1 MAALTQTQLNDLI
14 GLPAAVAYQ
23 TLLLQRESLRSFTV
37 HRYAS
42 PPRLQERVPMS
53 SFEQAI
59 VDEARTKSDVALPFW
74 VKLFALCAGRGQC
87 SVALLKAA
95 FFHNGP
101 GAETVYERAELE
113 SGLLQKVSQE
123 APFNVSLGSRVIDA
137 RSGEMHINMVDFD
150 VAVND
155 ANTEIIVSVCREL
168 MPSGF
173 LVLVSGDSYH
183 AVGTELVEPSERIAL
198 LGKALLV
205 SPLVDIFY
213 IGHQL
218 QQRAS
223 SIRISKGG
231 RAGQYPIVVRAWSG
245 E

>member
-1 MAALTQTQLNDLI
+1 MASLTQSQLNDLI

-23 TLLLQRESLRSFTV
+23 TVLLHHESLESFTV

-42 PPRLQERVPMS
+42 PPRLQERVPMGP
-53 SFEQAI
+53 FEQAL
-59 VDEARTKSDVALPFW
+59 VDETATMSDVAVSFW
-74 VKLFALCAGRGQC
+74 LKLFALCASRGQC
-87 SVALLKAA
+87 SEALLKAA

-101 GAETVYERAELE
+101 GAETEHARAELE
-113 SGLLQKVSQE
+113 SGLLQRVSQE
-123 APFNVSLGSRVIDA
+123 APPNVSLGSRVIDS
-137 RSGEMHINMVDFD
+137 RYGEMHINMMDFD
-150 VAVND
+150 IVVND

-183 AVGTELVEPSERIAL
+183 AVATELVEPSERIAL

-205 SPLVDIFY
+205 SPLVDIHY

-231 RAGQYPIVVRAWSG
+231 RAGQCPVVLRAWNG

>member
-1 MAALTQTQLNDLI
+1 MASLTQMQLDTLV
-14 GLPAAVAYQ
+14 GLPAAAAYQ
-23 TLLLQRESLRSFTV
+23 TLLLSRESLESFTI
-37 HRYAS
+37 HRYSS

-53 SFEQAI
+53 SFENAI
-59 VDEARTKSDVALPFW
+59 VDEAKTISAVALPFW
-74 VKLFALCAGRGQC
+74 VKLFALCATRGQC
-87 SVALLKAA
+87 SEALLKAA

-101 GAETVYERAELE
+101 GAESEHARCELE
-113 SGLLQKVSQE
+113 FGLLQKVSQE
-123 APFNVSLGSRVIDA
+123 EHLNVSLGSRIIDA
-137 RSGEMHINMVDFD
+137 NSGELHINMLDFD
-150 VAVND
+150 VAVNH
-155 ANTEIIVSVCREL
+155 ANTQIIVSVCREL

-183 AVGTELVEPSERIAL
+183 AVGTELVEPSARIAL

-213 IGHQL
+213 VGHQL

-231 RAGQYPIVVRAWSG
+231 RAGQCPIVLHAWNG
-245 E
+245 Q

>member
-1 MAALTQTQLNDLI
+1 MAPLTQTQLNNLV
-14 GLPAAVAYQ
+14 GLPAAIAYQ
-23 TLLLQRESLRSFTV
+23 ALLLQRESLESFTV

-42 PPRLQERVPMS
+42 PPRLQDRVPMG
-53 SFEQAI
+53 SFEQTI
-59 VDEARTKSDVALPFW
+59 VDDARTMSDVALPFW
-74 VKLFALCAGRGQC
+74 LKLFALCASRGLC
-87 SVALLKAA
+87 SEALLKAA

-101 GAETVYERAELE
+101 GAETEHARAELE
-113 SGLLQKVSQE
+113 SGLLQRVSQE
-123 APFNVSLGSRVIDA
+123 VLLNVSLGSRVIDA

-150 VAVND
+150 VVVSD

-231 RAGQYPIVVRAWSG
+231 RAGQCPVVLRAWNG